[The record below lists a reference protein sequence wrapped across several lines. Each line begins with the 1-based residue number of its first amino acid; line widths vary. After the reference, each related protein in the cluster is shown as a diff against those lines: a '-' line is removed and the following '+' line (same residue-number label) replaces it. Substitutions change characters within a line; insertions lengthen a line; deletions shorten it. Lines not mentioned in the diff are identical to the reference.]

1 MSSSQPL
8 SLNYLVF
15 DDDNDAENQYHS
27 NIAIPSYKCNLIFIN
42 PTDFYDA
49 ELNLFDDEKFIHEIQ
64 NKTQGININL
74 VISDWNILSPNDEGF
89 SGIVGWNIIESVI
102 KAKDKLKSR
111 SFLIYSADLKKASLY
126 IIDKIKSD
134 IEKDDLITSLN
145 FISSILELKIKFC
158 KRDDQRFS
166 EVVTL
171 LKSSNSISNIVLDS
185 VLNFDKNTI
194 VNTGNKNFDGKKI
207 SELVNE
213 QPDIQGLKFIKEF
226 IELSIA
232 NYTELNA

>member
-8 SLNYLVF
+8 YLNYLVF
-15 DDDNDAENQYHS
+15 DDDNDAENQYRS

-49 ELNLFDDEKFIHEIQ
+49 ELNVFNEEQFISEIQ

-74 VISDWNILSPNDEGF
+74 IISDWNILSSNDEGF
-89 SGIVGWNIIESVI
+89 SGIVGWDIIEYVI
-102 KAKDKLKSR
+102 KAKDKLKTR
-111 SFLIYSADLKKASLY
+111 TFLIYSADLHKASQY
-126 IIDKIKSD
+126 IIDKVKRD

-145 FISSILELKIKFC
+145 FISKILEIKLKFC
-158 KRDDQRFS
+158 QRNEQRFS
-166 EVVTL
+166 EVITL
-171 LKSSNSISNIVLDS
+171 LKLSNTISNIVLDS

-194 VNTGNKNFDGKKI
+194 IKTGNKNFDGKRI
-207 SELVNE
+207 SELVNDN
-213 QPDIQGLKFIKEF
+213 PNIQGLKFIREF

-232 NYTELNA
+232 NYSELNA